1 MSRFEET
8 IGKLVRNLAQASMWA
23 VFIIGFI
30 IFADVVLRRISTQL
44 AILGTYEMTELFM
57 IVIVFLAFGITE
69 FDGENI
75 QVDMVVVRLP
85 WRLRRAIEGCMTA
98 ISAVLCAFLCYA
110 GILQTGSLFR
120 SGQFT
125 AVLFIPKW
133 PVGVIMAVGLGF
145 LTIVLTLNTMKFFIQ
160 AVKNEKPEN
169 ELTGDEKEAKKYIE
183 EIKDA

>member
-1 MSRFEET
+1 MSKFEQT

-30 IFADVVLRRISTQL
+30 IFADVVLRRISTKL
-44 AILGTYEMTELFM
+44 AILGTYELTELFM

-75 QVDMVVVRLP
+75 QVDMVVVKLP
-85 WRLRRAIEGCMTA
+85 WRLRRTIEGCMTA

-110 GILQTGSLFR
+110 GILQTGTLFK

-145 LTIVLTLNTMKFFIQ
+145 LTIVLAMHTVQYFMQ
-160 AVKNEKPEN
+160 AFKNEKPEN
-169 ELTGDEKEAKKYIE
+169 ELTSDEMEAQRYIE
-183 EIKDA
+183 ETKDV